1 MNFHQ
6 SAYVMLQLGSDP
18 SNTRKWLKCLR
29 ETAEFYG
36 WLDACQPWLSS
47 GARQDSNG
55 RTWVTHPGKTRHS
68 TGGLPIV
75 VCRSADRGGWPRGK
89 TNRFRVG
96 NQVANRDLAWLV
108 ANSSVPIGWMT
119 DTSECRVSGERW
131 IERAAS
137 AGFGVAGFPPRTR
150 N

>member
-1 MNFHQ
+1 MSFHQ

-36 WLDACQPWLSS
+36 WLDACEPWLSS
-47 GARQDSNG
+47 GARQDANG

-75 VCRSADRGGWPRGK
+75 VCRSADRRGWPRGK

-96 NQVANRDLAWLV
+96 NQVANKDLAWLV
-108 ANSSVPIGWMT
+108 VNSSVPISWMT
-119 DTSECRVSGERW
+119 DTSERRVSGERW

-137 AGFGVAGFPPRTR
+137 VGFGVAGFPPRTR